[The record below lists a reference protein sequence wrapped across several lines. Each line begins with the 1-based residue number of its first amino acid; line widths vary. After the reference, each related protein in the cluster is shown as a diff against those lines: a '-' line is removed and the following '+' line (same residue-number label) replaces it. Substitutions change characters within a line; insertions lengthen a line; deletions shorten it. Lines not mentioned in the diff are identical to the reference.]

1 MSSVAHEPLS
11 VRAADKAQRQLNFS
25 DRNILLE
32 VLQMLELAEQF
43 IDKALGSG
51 PASSPEE
58 TQSLLSVSR
67 EIRSAMILVREQL
80 A

>member
-1 MSSVAHEPLS
+1 MSSVTHEPLS

-51 PASSPEE
+51 AASSPQE
-58 TQSLLSVSR
+58 TQSLLGVSR
-67 EIRSAMILVREQL
+67 EIRSAMILVKEQL

>member
-1 MSSVAHEPLS
+1 MSPVTHEPLS
-11 VRAADKAQRQLNFS
+11 VRAADDAQRQLNFS

-32 VLQMLELAEQF
+32 VLQILELAEQF
-43 IDKALGSG
+43 IDKALRSS

-58 TQSLLSVSR
+58 TKSLLSVSR
-67 EIRSAMILVREQL
+67 EIRSALILVREQL